1 MIVAD
6 YSMPGAEMRVL
17 AGEVVQA
24 EEVPRARLAASGLPV
39 NVEGGE
45 FMTRELL
52 KVGNREVYG
61 ADFSRVI
68 GEWLSNQRKPAELM
82 VLERREWG
90 NFWLSA
96 QRQGSRPAGRRRRCR
111 PGELQRRIERV
122 DQLHAQ
128 ISRIEKV
135 EIGRINH
142 GLERLRLKTRKLELT
157 TVWMRPLR
165 PIWTPSAPS
174 GDAAE
179 YRVLEDKLVALQ
191 QQFNRDS
198 ITVRTADGREQE
210 ITLGKVVRAFQPNAM
225 STPQKLMF
233 YFAKLREFVSDEPRE
248 ANTEGGVFPAIFGT
262 VLMTLIMAVIVTPFG
277 VIAAVYLREYAKQG
291 LLTRIIRIA
300 VNNLAGVPSI
310 VYGVFGLG
318 FFVYVLGGSLDRL
331 FYPEAAPAP
340 VFGTPGLMWASLTLA
355 ILTLPV
361 VIVATE
367 EGLARIPRMIREG
380 LLALGATKS
389 GDVVEG
395 GAADGQPGDD
405 DRFHPRRG
413 ACRRRSGAADA
424 GRRGRWRRTC
434 RSTATTPI
442 CIWTRR
448 SCTASHLR
456 RRLPEPQRRGGAA
469 AGLRHRAAAG
479 TGDRHAQLQRDLH
492 SQPPAREV
500 QGAGSLI
507 EAVRVRQRPG
517 ERGAGPTCACS
528 FALAAA
534 NGANTTQTT
543 THSIDIRPRPRQAQP
558 EPGQRAGRH
567 RGARP
572 QPAVLRPEAGVAQR
586 QHEHPRQ
593 RVTAFIGPSG
603 CGKSTPLR
611 CFNRMNDRVDGCRI
625 EGAINL
631 DGQNIY
637 QKGVTWPTCVVA
649 SAWCSEA
656 QPVPQEHLRER
667 GLRPAHP
674 CIKQKRVLDETVEWA
689 LKGAALWE
697 EVKDRCTSR
706 HSASGGQQQRSVIAR
721 TIAVQ
726 PEVLLLDEPSSAST
740 HPR

>member
-1 MIVAD
+1 MKKDSLNTWVKSGTPWIWMNAGAVSIAVIMTLGLLAIIAVRGLAHFWPADVIVAD

-61 ADFSRVI
+61 ADFSWVV
-68 GEWLSNQRKPAELM
+68 GEWLSNQRTPAELM

-90 NFWLSA
+90 NFYGYLLNVKETGQLVAEGEGAWN
-96 QRQGSRPAGRRRRCR
+96 
-111 PGELQRRIERV
+111 ELQARIDRV
-122 DQLHAQ
+122 DELHTQ

-142 GLERLRLKTRKLELT
+142 GLERLRLKTRQLELND
-157 TVWMRPLR
+157 RL
-165 PIWTPSAPS
+165 
-174 GDAAE
+174 DAAAQADLDAERAQWDAE
-179 YRVLEDKLVALQ
+179 YRVLEEKLVALQ

-233 YFAKLREFVSDEPRE
+233 YFAKLWEFVSDEPRE

-380 LLALGATKS
+380 SLALGATKS
-389 GDVVEG
+389 ETLWKVVL
-395 GAADGQPGDD
+395 PM
-405 DRFHPRRG
+405 
-413 ACRRRSGAADA
+413 
-424 GRRGRWRRTC
+424 
-434 RSTATTPI
+434 
-442 CIWTRR
+442 
-448 SCTASHLR
+448 ASPAMMTGLILAVAR
-456 RRLPEPQRRGGAA
+456 A
-469 AGLRHRAAAG
+469 AGEVAPLMLVGVVKLAPNLPLNG
-479 TGDRHAQLQRDLH
+479 NYPYLH
-492 SQPPAREV
+492 LDQKIMHLGFHIYDVGFQSPNV
-500 QGAGSLI
+500 
-507 EAVRVRQRPG
+507 EA
-517 ERGAGPTCACS
+517 
-528 FALAAA
+528 
-534 NGANTTQTT
+534 
-543 THSIDIRPRPRQAQP
+543 
-558 EPGQRAGRH
+558 
-567 RGARP
+567 ARP
-572 QPAVLRPEAGVAQR
+572 LVYATALLLVLVIAALNF
-586 QHEHPRQ
+586 
-593 RVTAFIGPSG
+593 TA
-603 CGKSTPLR
+603 
-611 CFNRMNDRVDGCRI
+611 
-625 EGAINL
+625 
-631 DGQNIY
+631 IY
-637 QKGVTWPTCVVA
+637 IRN
-649 SAWCSEA
+649 
-656 QPVPQEHLRER
+656 HLREKYK
-667 GLRPAHP
+667 A
-674 CIKQKRVLDETVEWA
+674 LD
-689 LKGAALWE
+689 
-697 EVKDRCTSR
+697 
-706 HSASGGQQQRSVIAR
+706 H
-721 TIAVQ
+721 
-726 PEVLLLDEPSSAST
+726 
-740 HPR
+740 

>member
-1 MIVAD
+1 MKKDSLNTWVKSGTPWIWMNAGAVSIAVIMTLGLLAIIAVRGLAHFWPADVIVAD

-61 ADFSRVI
+61 ADFSWVI

-90 NFWLSA
+90 NFYGYLLNVKE
-96 QRQGSRPAGRRRRCR
+96 AGQLVAEGDAAW
-111 PGELQRRIERV
+111 GELQRRIDRV

-142 GLERLRLKTRKLELT
+142 GLERLRLKTRKLELDD
-157 TVWMRPLR
+157 RL
-165 PIWTPSAPS
+165 
-174 GDAAE
+174 DAAAQADLDAERAQWDAE
-179 YRVLEDKLVALQ
+179 YRVLENKLVALQ

-233 YFAKLREFVSDEPRE
+233 YFAKLWEFVSDEPRE

-380 LLALGATKS
+380 SLALGATKS
-389 GDVVEG
+389 ETLWKVVL
-395 GAADGQPGDD
+395 PM
-405 DRFHPRRG
+405 
-413 ACRRRSGAADA
+413 
-424 GRRGRWRRTC
+424 
-434 RSTATTPI
+434 
-442 CIWTRR
+442 
-448 SCTASHLR
+448 ASPAMMTGLILAVAR
-456 RRLPEPQRRGGAA
+456 A
-469 AGLRHRAAAG
+469 AGEVAPLMLVGVVKLAPNLPLNG
-479 TGDRHAQLQRDLH
+479 NYPYLH
-492 SQPPAREV
+492 LDQKIMHLGFHIYDVGFQSPNV
-500 QGAGSLI
+500 
-507 EAVRVRQRPG
+507 EA
-517 ERGAGPTCACS
+517 
-528 FALAAA
+528 
-534 NGANTTQTT
+534 
-543 THSIDIRPRPRQAQP
+543 
-558 EPGQRAGRH
+558 
-567 RGARP
+567 ARP
-572 QPAVLRPEAGVAQR
+572 LVYATALLLVLVIA
-586 QHEHPRQ
+586 
-593 RVTAFIGPSG
+593 TLNFS
-603 CGKSTPLR
+603 
-611 CFNRMNDRVDGCRI
+611 
-625 EGAINL
+625 AIYIRN
-631 DGQNIY
+631 
-637 QKGVTWPTCVVA
+637 
-649 SAWCSEA
+649 
-656 QPVPQEHLRER
+656 HLREKYK
-667 GLRPAHP
+667 A
-674 CIKQKRVLDETVEWA
+674 LD
-689 LKGAALWE
+689 
-697 EVKDRCTSR
+697 
-706 HSASGGQQQRSVIAR
+706 H
-721 TIAVQ
+721 
-726 PEVLLLDEPSSAST
+726 
-740 HPR
+740 

>member
-1 MIVAD
+1 MKKDSLNTWVKSGTPWIWMNAGAVSIAVIMTLGLLAIIAVRGLAHFWPADVIVAD

-61 ADFSRVI
+61 ADFSWVV
-68 GEWLSNQRKPAELM
+68 GEWLSNQHTPAELM

-90 NFWLSA
+90 NFYGYLLNVKETGQLVAEGEGAWN
-96 QRQGSRPAGRRRRCR
+96 
-111 PGELQRRIERV
+111 ELQARIDRV
-122 DQLHAQ
+122 DELHTQ

-142 GLERLRLKTRKLELT
+142 GLERLRLKTRQLELND
-157 TVWMRPLR
+157 RL
-165 PIWTPSAPS
+165 
-174 GDAAE
+174 DAAAQADLDAERAQWDAE
-179 YRVLEDKLVALQ
+179 YRVLEEKLVALQ

-233 YFAKLREFVSDEPRE
+233 YFAKLWEFVSDEPRE

-380 LLALGATKS
+380 SLALGATKS
-389 GDVVEG
+389 ETLWKVVL
-395 GAADGQPGDD
+395 PM
-405 DRFHPRRG
+405 
-413 ACRRRSGAADA
+413 
-424 GRRGRWRRTC
+424 
-434 RSTATTPI
+434 
-442 CIWTRR
+442 
-448 SCTASHLR
+448 ASPAMMTGLILAVAR
-456 RRLPEPQRRGGAA
+456 A
-469 AGLRHRAAAG
+469 AGEVAPLMLVGVVKLAPNLPLNG
-479 TGDRHAQLQRDLH
+479 NYPYLH
-492 SQPPAREV
+492 LDQKIMHLGFHIYDVGFQSPNV
-500 QGAGSLI
+500 
-507 EAVRVRQRPG
+507 EA
-517 ERGAGPTCACS
+517 
-528 FALAAA
+528 
-534 NGANTTQTT
+534 
-543 THSIDIRPRPRQAQP
+543 
-558 EPGQRAGRH
+558 
-567 RGARP
+567 ARP
-572 QPAVLRPEAGVAQR
+572 LVYATALLLVLVIAALNF
-586 QHEHPRQ
+586 
-593 RVTAFIGPSG
+593 TA
-603 CGKSTPLR
+603 
-611 CFNRMNDRVDGCRI
+611 
-625 EGAINL
+625 
-631 DGQNIY
+631 IY
-637 QKGVTWPTCVVA
+637 IRN
-649 SAWCSEA
+649 
-656 QPVPQEHLRER
+656 HLREKYK
-667 GLRPAHP
+667 A
-674 CIKQKRVLDETVEWA
+674 LD
-689 LKGAALWE
+689 
-697 EVKDRCTSR
+697 
-706 HSASGGQQQRSVIAR
+706 H
-721 TIAVQ
+721 
-726 PEVLLLDEPSSAST
+726 
-740 HPR
+740 

>member
-1 MIVAD
+1 MKKDSLNTWVKSGTPWIWMNAGAVSIAVIMTLGLLAIIAVRGLAHFWPADVIVAD

-61 ADFSRVI
+61 ADFSWVI

-90 NFWLSA
+90 NFYGYLLNVKE
-96 QRQGSRPAGRRRRCR
+96 AGQLVAE
-111 PGELQRRIERV
+111 GEGAWNELQARIDRV
-122 DQLHAQ
+122 DELHTQ

-142 GLERLRLKTRKLELT
+142 GLERLRLKTRKLELDD
-157 TVWMRPLR
+157 RL
-165 PIWTPSAPS
+165 
-174 GDAAE
+174 DAAAQADLDAERAQWDAE
-179 YRVLEDKLVALQ
+179 YRVLEDQLIALQ
-191 QQFNRDS
+191 QEFNRDS

-233 YFAKLREFVSDEPRE
+233 YFAKLWEFVSDEPRE

-380 LLALGATKS
+380 SLALGATKS
-389 GDVVEG
+389 ETLWKVVL
-395 GAADGQPGDD
+395 PM
-405 DRFHPRRG
+405 
-413 ACRRRSGAADA
+413 
-424 GRRGRWRRTC
+424 
-434 RSTATTPI
+434 
-442 CIWTRR
+442 
-448 SCTASHLR
+448 ASPAMMTGLILAVAR
-456 RRLPEPQRRGGAA
+456 A
-469 AGLRHRAAAG
+469 AGEVAPLMLVGVVKLAPNLPLNG
-479 TGDRHAQLQRDLH
+479 NYPYLH
-492 SQPPAREV
+492 LDQKIMHLGFHIYDVGFQSPNV
-500 QGAGSLI
+500 
-507 EAVRVRQRPG
+507 EA
-517 ERGAGPTCACS
+517 
-528 FALAAA
+528 
-534 NGANTTQTT
+534 
-543 THSIDIRPRPRQAQP
+543 
-558 EPGQRAGRH
+558 
-567 RGARP
+567 ARP
-572 QPAVLRPEAGVAQR
+572 LVYATALLLVLVIA
-586 QHEHPRQ
+586 
-593 RVTAFIGPSG
+593 TLNFS
-603 CGKSTPLR
+603 
-611 CFNRMNDRVDGCRI
+611 
-625 EGAINL
+625 AIYIRN
-631 DGQNIY
+631 
-637 QKGVTWPTCVVA
+637 
-649 SAWCSEA
+649 
-656 QPVPQEHLRER
+656 HLREKYK
-667 GLRPAHP
+667 A
-674 CIKQKRVLDETVEWA
+674 LD
-689 LKGAALWE
+689 
-697 EVKDRCTSR
+697 
-706 HSASGGQQQRSVIAR
+706 H
-721 TIAVQ
+721 
-726 PEVLLLDEPSSAST
+726 
-740 HPR
+740 

>member
-1 MIVAD
+1 VKKDSLNGWVKGGTPWIWMNAGAVSIAVIMTLGLLAIIAVRGLAHFWPADVIVAD

-61 ADFSRVI
+61 ADFSWVI
-68 GEWLSNQRKPAELM
+68 GEWLANQRKPAELM

-90 NFWLSA
+90 NFYGYLLNVKE
-96 QRQGSRPAGRRRRCR
+96 AGQLVAE
-111 PGELQRRIERV
+111 GDGAWNELQKRIDRV
-122 DQLHAQ
+122 DELHSQ

-142 GLERLRLKTRKLELT
+142 GLERLRLKTRKLELDD
-157 TVWMRPLR
+157 RL
-165 PIWTPSAPS
+165 
-174 GDAAE
+174 DAAAQADLDAERAQWDAE
-179 YRVLEDKLVALQ
+179 YRVLEDKLIALQ

-210 ITLGKVVRAFQPNAM
+210 ITLGKVVRAFRPNAM

-233 YFAKLREFVSDEPRE
+233 YFAKLWEFVSDEPRE

-380 LLALGATKS
+380 SLALGATKS
-389 GDVVEG
+389 ETLWKVVL
-395 GAADGQPGDD
+395 PM
-405 DRFHPRRG
+405 
-413 ACRRRSGAADA
+413 
-424 GRRGRWRRTC
+424 
-434 RSTATTPI
+434 
-442 CIWTRR
+442 
-448 SCTASHLR
+448 ASPAMMTGLILAVAR
-456 RRLPEPQRRGGAA
+456 A
-469 AGLRHRAAAG
+469 AGEVAPLMLVGVVKLAPNLPLNG
-479 TGDRHAQLQRDLH
+479 NYPYLH
-492 SQPPAREV
+492 LDQKIMHLGFHIYDVGFQSPNV
-500 QGAGSLI
+500 
-507 EAVRVRQRPG
+507 EA
-517 ERGAGPTCACS
+517 
-528 FALAAA
+528 
-534 NGANTTQTT
+534 
-543 THSIDIRPRPRQAQP
+543 
-558 EPGQRAGRH
+558 
-567 RGARP
+567 ARP
-572 QPAVLRPEAGVAQR
+572 LVYATALLLVLVIA
-586 QHEHPRQ
+586 
-593 RVTAFIGPSG
+593 TLNFS
-603 CGKSTPLR
+603 
-611 CFNRMNDRVDGCRI
+611 
-625 EGAINL
+625 AIYIRN
-631 DGQNIY
+631 
-637 QKGVTWPTCVVA
+637 
-649 SAWCSEA
+649 
-656 QPVPQEHLRER
+656 HLREKYK
-667 GLRPAHP
+667 A
-674 CIKQKRVLDETVEWA
+674 LD
-689 LKGAALWE
+689 
-697 EVKDRCTSR
+697 
-706 HSASGGQQQRSVIAR
+706 H
-721 TIAVQ
+721 
-726 PEVLLLDEPSSAST
+726 
-740 HPR
+740 